1 LTNQQV
7 GRRPPGGVFGKAHS
21 AGRCLDGSMSQIA
34 CLRQPDLLVIGLH
47 ALPSRAGGIY
57 GVLGGQVHLLE
68 ERGVARVAFD
78 ALQKR
83 VAFKLRETAVA

>member
-1 LTNQQV
+1 MGTPQGPLFSSYTLVAAFLTGHAHKQA
-7 GRRPPGGVFGKAHS
+7 RRES
-21 AGRCLDGSMSQIA
+21 CISD
-34 CLRQPDLLVIGLH
+34 
-47 ALPSRAGGIY
+47 